1 MYQLDPPQASNMS
14 DVIEVRPF
22 TVLGTVCLGVK
33 HLYPLGVLGHRSL
46 LFARPLPTV
55 KRCKWLFE
63 KKKSVF

>member
-1 MYQLDPPQASNMS
+1 MS

-63 KKKSVF
+63 KKNL